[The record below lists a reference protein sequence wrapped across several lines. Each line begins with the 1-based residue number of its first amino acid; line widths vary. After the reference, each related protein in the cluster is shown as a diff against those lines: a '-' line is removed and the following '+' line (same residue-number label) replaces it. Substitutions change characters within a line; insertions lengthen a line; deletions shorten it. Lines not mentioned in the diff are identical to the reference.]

1 MTALEEMGIVM
12 RAVPGPRAGVREVAD
27 WYALKA
33 HLLDR
38 LAGDTAGMEAERM
51 RTQAIL
57 ARRRAARLLD
67 RDVTMLSQNKV
78 GGLAAS
84 NGS

>member
-27 WYALKA
+27 WYSLKA
-33 HLLDR
+33 GLLEHL
-38 LAGDTAGMEAERM
+38 AVDTAGAEAERM
-51 RTQAIL
+51 RAQ
-57 ARRRAARLLD
+57 AARARQHAAELLS
-67 RDVTMLSQNKV
+67 LCQNRV

-84 NGS
+84 NAS